1 VQPASASHDPT
12 AVVARRIG
20 AYVVD
25 VLIGFGIVVAVFF
38 ALAEHP
44 SSPTD
49 LTQSQAESLDANFDS
64 SVDVEMKWNLGDAFG
79 GFHSESDV
87 WFVEG
92 SEFWFLNLLYLGYG
106 LLVLVS
112 LQGATGRTPGKA
124 LFGIA
129 TVGADGEPPGVGKA
143 MVRWVVL
150 FVDSFLLLPG
160 LVTMLAS
167 RGHRRIG
174 DMAAGTYVVRADA
187 VGQPV
192 DVDTAPLA
200 AATAPS
206 AYTPPPMPRPGEP
219 VWDPARN
226 AYIRWDPDVQRWFQ
240 WHDATQQWQP
250 IG

>member
-1 VQPASASHDPT
+1 VQPASTPTDPT
-12 AVVARRIG
+12 AVVGRRIG
-20 AYVVD
+20 AYLVD
-25 VLIGFGIVVAVFF
+25 ALVGFAIVVAAFF

-44 SSPTD
+44 SSPD
-49 LTQSQAESLDANFDS
+49 QLTPSQVEALNANFDS
-64 SVDVEMKWNLGDAFG
+64 SADVESKWNLGDGFG
-79 GFHSESDV
+79 GFHSDSDV

-92 SEFWFLNLLYLGYG
+92 GEFWFLNLLYLGYG

-129 TVGADGEPPGVGKA
+129 TVDAGGRAPGVGKA
-143 MVRWVVL
+143 LVRWVVL

-187 VGQPV
+187 VGRPV
-192 DVDTAPLA
+192 DLA
-200 AATAPS
+200 AAPVAAAPSS
-206 AYTPPPMPRPGEP
+206 AYTPPPMPQPGEP

-226 AYIRWDPDVQRWFQ
+226 AYIRWDPDVQRWFL
-240 WHDATQQWQP
+240 WHDAAQQWQP
-250 IG
+250 LE